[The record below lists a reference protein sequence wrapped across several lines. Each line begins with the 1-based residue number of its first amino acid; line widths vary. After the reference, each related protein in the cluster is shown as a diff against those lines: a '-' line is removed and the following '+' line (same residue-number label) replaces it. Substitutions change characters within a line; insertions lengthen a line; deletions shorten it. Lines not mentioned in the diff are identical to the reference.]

1 MRVGE
6 IMFFIAHRGNID
18 GKNPEKENSPDYI
31 DKAIQE
37 GYDVEVDVWGVR
49 SEEGSD
55 KMFLGHDS
63 PEYEVDSDW
72 FLRRRSKLWIHAKNL
87 DALTWFS
94 HNILK
99 WNVFW
104 HQEDDFTLTG
114 HRFIW
119 TYPKGPLNGRSI
131 AVMSSNSEYSK
142 EELLRSAGVCSDNVA
157 ELREMLD
164 G

>member
-1 MRVGE
+1 MEYPLSSEQDKLRTSLLPGLINVLKHNANHDVSDAAIFEIGRVFYNENGKTLE
-6 IMFFIAHRGNID
+6 GWRLGIA
-18 GKNPEKENSPDYI
+18 
-31 DKAIQE
+31 
-37 GYDVEVDVWGVR
+37 
-49 SEEGSD
+49 
-55 KMFLGHDS
+55 
-63 PEYEVDSDW
+63 
-72 FLRRRSKLWIHAKNL
+72 
-87 DALTWFS
+87 
-94 HNILK
+94 
-99 WNVFW
+99 
-104 HQEDDFTLTG
+104 LTG